1 MTFKKKNLI
10 QIDHLTPK
18 LFKKKTATY
27 KQFLEVVALLLELLE
42 HNPINKIQDFLVREK
57 SFHDEIPVL
66 VGEIVANSMKEGHLR
81 DYLVPHDLESI
92 LLTCKLLQKIIKC
105 SNMKAYCQ
113 KYPSVIYVLIYKLQL
128 RILFDLTDKS
138 ELQNFFPDVDIL
150 TCEFRYLFSILE
162 NRIAKKHV
170 IQFSF
175 LVITELWND

>member
-1 MTFKKKNLI
+1 MSFRKKNLI
-10 QIDHLTPK
+10 QISHLTPK
-18 LFKKKTATY
+18 LYNKKKATY
-27 KQFLEVVALLLELLE
+27 KQFLEVVAHLLELLE

-66 VGEIVANSMKEGHLR
+66 VGEIVENSMKEGHLR
-81 DYLVPHDLESI
+81 DYLVPHDLESL

-113 KYPSVIYVLIYKLQL
+113 KYPSAIYGLIFKLQL

-138 ELQNFFPDVDIL
+138 ELQNFFPEVDVL
-150 TCEFRYLFSILE
+150 TCEFSYLFYILG
-162 NRIAKKHV
+162 NRIAKKPV
-170 IQFSF
+170 IEFSF